1 MGNKQEGRELFL
13 WGDERFWGRGA
24 SIGVKGGVDTVSG
37 REKKESVS
45 KDGNGGRIS
54 GKRGEK
60 REVFAL
66 HVHRDG
72 V

>member
-1 MGNKQEGRELFL
+1 M
-13 WGDERFWGRGA
+13 
-24 SIGVKGGVDTVSG
+24 GVKGGVDTGSG
-37 REKKESVS
+37 RGKKESVS
-45 KDGNGGRIS
+45 NDGNSGQIA

-60 REVFAL
+60 GEVFAL